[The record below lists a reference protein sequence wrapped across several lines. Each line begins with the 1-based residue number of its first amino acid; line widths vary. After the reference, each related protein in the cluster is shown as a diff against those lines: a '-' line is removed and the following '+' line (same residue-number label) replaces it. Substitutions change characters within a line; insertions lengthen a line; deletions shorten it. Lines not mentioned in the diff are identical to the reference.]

1 MAIEILII
9 GLIILFVMN
18 YTGRISANRFI
29 ADNEVYFRKLKEDDW
44 DFFVRAK
51 YGDGVNGDILFNKRI
66 RNGLITIVVLVF
78 CFVFL
83 VLSIKPS

>member
-44 DFFVRAK
+44 DFCK
-51 YGDGVNGDILFNKRI
+51 SKIW
-66 RNGLITIVVLVF
+66 
-78 CFVFL
+78 
-83 VLSIKPS
+83 